1 MDKATKKRNKKII
14 TWVSLAL
21 VVALLTAMPLLAKAE
36 AEADGPVASILSG
49 TVEKGDIHTVL
60 HGGGTLSTKDAQDV
74 TLAEGVKITQFLVRN
89 GDTVAEGDPV
99 AAVDKVSVMT
109 AIGEV
114 RDTMDQLQKEIESA
128 RNETVSSSVT
138 ATAGGRVKQIF
149 AQPGDS
155 VQEVMLEHGAL
166 AVLSLDSLMAVALES
181 DLATGDSVMVTFEGG
196 TAVTGRVES
205 NVDRK
210 TIVTVEDEGYA
221 IGQAVTVTQEDGT
234 PVGAGLLYVHNAWK
248 ATAFTGTV
256 SAVYVKEEQEVYSG
270 STLFQLT
277 DTDFTAQLEYCASQH
292 REYEALLQELFG
304 MYETGFVTAPC
315 GGVVSGIET
324 DSPFLLSGASGE
336 WKVQTLNASPA
347 KAWEVRL
354 LSSETPPDPGSDEGE
369 GDGAAP
375 GPETGTQ
382 YIAIAAMVKEVGSN
396 GLILKKSSVPGTA
409 VKTET
414 VDEEGNTVVTW
425 TYSEGLLDTAM
436 MLTTEVLP
444 VADPTA
450 YTAGDLLVFLYD
462 ENYNPIDMHKA
473 GNVPQEG
480 SNQGGMGNMGGMMGG
495 FDFSGMFGGM
505 TGAMGGSAAA
515 QEEEAL
521 FPLEGQVLLTV
532 TPQDLVTLT
541 VTLDEQD
548 ISSVQPGMEAQ
559 VRVEA
564 IRDQVFEAEVVQVG
578 TSGTN
583 SGGSSKFTVKL
594 QLTATADMLDGMSAA
609 AAIPLYTTPDVLT
622 IPVEALVEDGARTLV
637 YTALDKETG
646 EPAAPAEVTTG
657 VSDGK
662 VVEIR
667 SGLKLGD
674 TFYYHYYDILELD
687 TSVNTQK
694 YTFG

>member
-1 MDKATKKRNKKII
+1 MDKATKKRNQKMI
-14 TWVSLAL
+14 TWVSMAL

-49 TVEKGDIHTVL
+49 TVGKGDIHTVL
-60 HGGGTLSTKDAQDV
+60 HGGGTLSTKDTQDV
-74 TLAEGVKITQFLVRN
+74 TLAEGVKITEFLVRN
-89 GDTVAEGDPV
+89 GDIVDQGDPV

-114 RDTMDQLQKEIESA
+114 RDTMEQLQKKIESA
-128 RNETVSSSVT
+128 RNETVSASVT

-166 AVLSLDSLMAVALES
+166 AVLSLDSLMAVDLES
-181 DLATGDSVMVTFEGG
+181 DLATGDSVMVTFEDG

-210 TIVTVEDEGYA
+210 TIVTIEDEGYA
-221 IGQAVTVTQEDGT
+221 IGQAVTVTREDGT
-234 PVGAGLLYVHNAWK
+234 PVGAGLLYVHNAWT

-256 SAVYVKEEQEVYSG
+256 SAVYAKEEREVYSG
-270 STLFQLT
+270 STLFQLK

-292 REYEALLQELFG
+292 REYEELLQELFA

-315 GGVVSGIET
+315 GGVVSGVET
-324 DSPFLLSGASGE
+324 DSPFLLAASGDWTLMPLTASQNKG
-336 WKVQTLNASPA
+336 WKIQ
-347 KAWEVRL
+347 L
-354 LSSETPPDPGSDEGE
+354 LSAEIPPDPGPDDGQGG
-369 GDGAAP
+369 GDT
-375 GPETGTQ
+375 GPVAGTQ

-409 VKTET
+409 SKTET

-444 VADPTA
+444 VADPTI

-462 ENYNPIDMHKA
+462 ENYNPVDMHKA

-480 SNQGGMGNMGGMMGG
+480 SNQGGMNGMGGMGG
-495 FDFSGMFGGM
+495 MSGSFDFSSMFGGM
-505 TGAMGGSAAA
+505 AGAMSGSTSQA
-515 QEEEAL
+515 EEEL

-532 TPQDLVTLT
+532 TPQDTATLSI
-541 VTLDEQD
+541 TLDEQE
-548 ISSVQPGMEAQ
+548 ISAVQVGMEAQ

-564 IRDQVFEAEVVQVG
+564 IRDQVFAAEVVQVG

-583 SGGSSKFTVKL
+583 SGGNSKFTVKL
-594 QLTATADMLDGMSAA
+594 QLAATADMLDGMSAA
-609 AAIPLYTTPDVLT
+609 AVIPLYTTPEVLT

-637 YTALDKETG
+637 YTSRNKETG
-646 EPAAPAEVTTG
+646 EPAAPVEVTTG

-662 VVEIR
+662 VVEILA
-667 SGLKLGD
+667 GLKLGD
-674 TFYYHYYDILELD
+674 TFYYRYYDILELD